1 MTEFLKDFN
10 FVKGRLQKVR
20 NLKEIEKCKTFIEMF
35 TSKYVVQV
43 SHMDP
48 IFIKHRNELV
58 QLYNEKFKTFSSCIW
73 LSIFLWYF
81 LWMGTHYYGIEM
93 LSEQEFEDLQ
103 NYLYQIEN
111 R

>member
-58 QLYNEKFKTFSSCIW
+58 QLYNEKFKTFSSCI
-73 LSIFLWYF
+73 
-81 LWMGTHYYGIEM
+81 
-93 LSEQEFEDLQ
+93 
-103 NYLYQIEN
+103 
-111 R
+111 